1 MTRGLSV
8 TRAQTAHDRGK
19 AARPTMEALETIAA
33 STRTGEMDPE
43 HRYTRVPRKRSK
55 LIMPADTMQT
65 DHMPTMPARVHA
77 RVGSTE

>member
-1 MTRGLSV
+1 MS
-8 TRAQTAHDRGK
+8 HDRGK
-19 AARPTMEALETIAA
+19 AAIPTMEALETIAA
-33 STRTGEMDPE
+33 STRTGEIDPE

-55 LIMPADTMQT
+55 LMMPADTMQT